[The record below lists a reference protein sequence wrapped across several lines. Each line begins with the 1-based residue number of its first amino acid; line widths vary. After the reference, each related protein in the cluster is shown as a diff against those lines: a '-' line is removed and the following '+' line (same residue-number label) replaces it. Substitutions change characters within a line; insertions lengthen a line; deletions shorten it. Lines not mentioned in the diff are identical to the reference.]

1 VTASAQ
7 ALLVVDVQLGWME
20 GRHSVNGADELRA
33 TLGGALDAARR
44 ASALVVFLQDVGDRD
59 ASVPQGSP
67 GRELALAPAPGELV
81 VPKEDDDG
89 FVGTDLE
96 SVLRDAGVT
105 SVVVTGIQ
113 SEMCVASTARGALER
128 GFTVILPRDAHS
140 THDIPAHGAGV
151 AVPAAHVRRVAE
163 WSLGDDVL
171 VLDRAADV
179 RFEAALRR

>member
-20 GRHSVNGADELRA
+20 GRHSVNGAEELRA
-33 TLGGALDAARR
+33 TLGGALEAARR

-67 GRELALAPAPGELV
+67 GRELALAPGPGEFV
-81 VPKEDDDG
+81 IPKEDDDG

-96 SVLRDAGVT
+96 SLLRTAGVT

-113 SEMCVASTARGALER
+113 SEMCVAATVRGALEG
-128 GFTVILPRDAHS
+128 GFDVVLPRGAHA
-140 THDIPAHGAGV
+140 TRDVPADGRAPG
-151 AVPAAHVRRVAE
+151 VPAALVSRVAE
-163 WSLGDDVL
+163 WSLGDELIV
-171 VLDRAADV
+171 VDRIADV
-179 RFEAALRR
+179 VFESAH